1 MFLDIF
7 QVSLLERLFGNT
19 MNNKIKFIK
28 KINKPNKKY
37 RFILKDKKEIYNEHI
52 VNLNFDIKKNLFTPV
67 SAVDFV
73 SSYYRHLN
81 NDQINQLQEIACKDN
96 YQTIRFMRLPC
107 SNKHFCFSNLLERA
121 KQSSKKLQFNDDDFY
136 DYDIYHY
143 LYDALKIM
151 SDDKRI
157 ILNISE
163 IKDLRE
169 IILKTQYLAYELA
182 MRGLYQ
188 DRFKIVNVKGLQE
201 VACKDCFYAIDFVES
216 IK

>member
-37 RFILKDKKEIYNEHI
+37 RFILKDKEEVIYAKPIE
-52 VNLNFDIKKNLFTPV
+52 NLKFNIKKNLFTPI

-73 SSYYRHLN
+73 SNYYRHLN
-81 NDQINQLQEIACKDN
+81 SDQINQLQEIACKDD

-107 SNKHFCFSNLLERA
+107 SNKHYCFSNLLERA
-121 KQSSKKLQFNDDDFY
+121 KQSSKKLQFNDDDFH
-136 DYDIYHY
+136 DYDIYNY

-163 IKDLRE
+163 IKDLR
-169 IILKTQYLAYELA
+169 
-182 MRGLYQ
+182 
-188 DRFKIVNVKGLQE
+188 
-201 VACKDCFYAIDFVES
+201 
-216 IK
+216 

>member
-136 DYDIYHY
+136 DYDYDIYHY

-169 IILKTQYLAYELA
+169 IILKTPYLSNE
-182 MRGLYQ
+182 
-188 DRFKIVNVKGLQE
+188 F
-201 VACKDCFYAIDFVES
+201 
-216 IK
+216 